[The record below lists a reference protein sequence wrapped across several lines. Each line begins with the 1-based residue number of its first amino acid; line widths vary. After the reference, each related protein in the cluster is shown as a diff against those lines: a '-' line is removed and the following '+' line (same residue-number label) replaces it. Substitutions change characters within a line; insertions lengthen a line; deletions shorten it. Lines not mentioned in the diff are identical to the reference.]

1 MTKFDPHAEYGE
13 LSTRLNWQAAGLNR
27 SARERKAAVLMREAA
42 KGIDDLLAGL
52 AIVSHPVAG
61 VLKKRRLNCQPEVQI
76 TVQLRVIKDGQH
88 RWQGQ
93 NIGLQPGGVSPS
105 ATTRHSL

>member
-13 LSTRLNWQAAGLNR
+13 LSTRLYWQAAGLNR

-52 AIVSHPVAG
+52 AIG
-61 VLKKRRLNCQPEVQI
+61 KEEMDRI
-76 TVQLRVIKDGQH
+76 IKDAERF
-88 RWQGQ
+88 RWLSARHDG
-93 NIGLQPGGVSPS
+93 PGAVFVSARDDNGNHMNLCDAIDVMITNMNVY
-105 ATTRHSL
+105 AT